1 MARTYAYVSGG
12 HQGLVIVDVKNP
24 LEPKVDQIYNAN
36 GCINDL
42 NDVKLGIAYNSQFA
56 YLADGHNGLR
66 VVQLT
71 SPDTPG
77 NAGFATRPTPQLI
90 ATRKLPK
97 GAHATCV
104 SEGVDRD
111 RAVDESGNQ
120 LSVFGRIGARPLNL
134 DEQRHLYM
142 HNGKLWHVSN
152 EPDFFRTNYR
162 EPKPANTV
170 RR

>member
-1 MARTYAYVSGG
+1 M
-12 HQGLVIVDVKNP
+12 
-24 LEPKVDQIYNAN
+24 
-36 GCINDL
+36 
-42 NDVKLGIAYNSQFA
+42 
-56 YLADGHNGLR
+56 R

-77 NAGFATRPTPQLI
+77 NMGFATRPNPCLI
-90 ATRKLPK
+90 ATKKLPK
-97 GAHATCV
+97 DAHATCI
-104 SEGVDRD
+104 SEALDRD

-134 DEQRHLYM
+134 DEQRHLYR

-152 EPDFFRTNYR
+152 EPDFFRPNYR
-162 EPKPANTV
+162 EQKPASSV